1 MQKTYTIGGIFYHL
15 SGGDNLPVERT
26 AIILAGG
33 VSSRLGQDKGLV
45 RLAGKPLIQHV
56 LDKVE
61 SLVDEKLVV
70 VSSDEQTKQYTKE
83 LGFETKVIA
92 DEAEFHGPLRGAAAG
107 FEKARGEYSLLI
119 ACDTPFASK
128 NVLQLLL
135 ELSLNK
141 SAVIPRWPNCCIEP
155 LEAVYCT
162 KPALEA
168 ARDGLRSGEVRMQAM
183 VNRLRNIRYVST
195 LVLEQLDPGLRT
207 FFNVNTSLD
216 LRKAEV
222 MLKTPK
228 AR

>member
-1 MQKTYTIGGIFYHL
+1 MSVG
-15 SGGDNLPVERT
+15 RT

-45 RLAGKPLIQHV
+45 RLGGKPLIQHV
-56 LDKVE
+56 LEKVE
-61 SLVDEKLVV
+61 SLVDERLVV
-70 VSSDEQTKQYTKE
+70 VSSEDQTKQYTKE

-92 DEAEFHGPLRGAAAG
+92 DEAEFHGPLGGAAAG

-216 LRKAEV
+216 LRKAEA

>member
-1 MQKTYTIGGIFYHL
+1 M
-15 SGGDNLPVERT
+15 PVDRT

-45 RLAGKPLIQHV
+45 RLAGKPLIRHV

-61 SLVDEKLVV
+61 SLVDERLVV
-70 VSSDEQTKQYTKE
+70 VSSEDQTEQYTKE
-83 LGFETKVIA
+83 LGLQTKVIA
-92 DEAEFHGPLRGAAAG
+92 DNAEFHGPLGGAAAG

-135 ELSLNK
+135 ELSVNK
-141 SAVIPRWPNCCIEP
+141 NAAIPRWPNCCIEP

-195 LVLEQLDPGLRT
+195 IVLEQLDPGLRT
-207 FFNVNTSLD
+207 FFNVNTPLD
-216 LRKAEV
+216 LKKAEA
-222 MLKTPK
+222 MLKTLK

>member
-1 MQKTYTIGGIFYHL
+1 M
-15 SGGDNLPVERT
+15 PVDRT

-45 RLAGKPLIQHV
+45 RLAGKPLIRHV

-61 SLVDEKLVV
+61 SLVDERLVV
-70 VSSDEQTKQYTKE
+70 VSSEDQTEQYTKE
-83 LGFETKVIA
+83 LGLQTEVIA
-92 DEAEFHGPLRGAAAG
+92 DNAEFHGPLGGAAAG

-128 NVLQLLL
+128 DILQLLL
-135 ELSLNK
+135 ELSVNK
-141 SAVIPRWPNCCIEP
+141 NAVIPRWPNCCIEP

-162 KPALEA
+162 KPALKA

-183 VNRLRNIRYVST
+183 VDRLRNIRYVST
-195 LVLEQLDPGLRT
+195 IVLEQLDPGLRT
-207 FFNVNTSLD
+207 FFNVNTPLD
-216 LRKAEV
+216 LKKAEA
-222 MLKTPK
+222 MLKTLK